1 MKIIEHPN
9 DKLVLK
15 APTFKCDV
23 KIVKRDIDPFEN
35 KAFFTTYVGCAGS
48 GKSSLMIS
56 SLLHKK
62 IYRKAFNNVF
72 LICPP
77 TSRNSIKNN
86 PFGRLKR
93 GHVFDD
99 LDFETLSEIYE
110 EITEQSSDS
119 EGDFEHNLLI
129 CDDMTQMLK
138 SPSIAK
144 LFNHMIL
151 NRRHLHLSIIL
162 CVQYFNSIPTQLRKN
177 ISSLVLCNKP
187 VNTKE
192 MDNIRE
198 EILGLDKT
206 DSAALVKHTFK
217 KPYDKLFVVCEP
229 LTYYRNMNKLS
240 LVREVNEQI

>member
-1 MKIIEHPN
+1 MKIIEHAN
-9 DKLVLK
+9 KKLILK
-15 APTFKCDV
+15 APQFKCDV
-23 KIVKRDIDPFEN
+23 RIVNRDIEPFEN

-77 TSRNSIKNN
+77 SSRNSVKHN
-86 PFGRLKR
+86 PFGRLKP

-99 LDFETLSEIYE
+99 LSFESLNDIYE
-110 EITEQSSDS
+110 ELTEQSEDSD
-119 EGDFEHNLLI
+119 GDFEHNLLI
-129 CDDMTQMLK
+129 IDDQTQMLK

-187 VNTKE
+187 VNAKE
-192 MDNIRE
+192 LENIRE
-198 EILGLDKT
+198 EIFGLDKHET
-206 DSAALVKHTFK
+206 ASLIKHTFK
-217 KPYDKLFVVCEP
+217 QKYDKLFVVCEP

-240 LVREVNEQI
+240 IIREDDEL

>member
-1 MKIIEHPN
+1 VNRE
-9 DKLVLK
+9 
-15 APTFKCDV
+15 
-23 KIVKRDIDPFEN
+23 IDPFEN
-35 KAFFTTYVGCAGS
+35 KAFFTCYVGAAGS

-62 IYRKAFNNVF
+62 IYRKAFHNCF

-77 TSRNSIKNN
+77 SSRNSIKDD

-99 LDFETLSEIYE
+99 LSYDALQEIYDE
-110 EITEQSSDS
+110 LTNQSDDS
-119 EGDFEHNLLI
+119 ESGEYQKNLLI
-129 CDDMTQMLK
+129 IDDQTQALK
-138 SPSIAK
+138 SLSIAK

-177 ISSLVLCNKP
+177 LSSVVLCNRP

-192 MDNIRE
+192 MENIRE
-198 EILGLDKT
+198 EVLGLDRH
-206 DSAALVKHTFK
+206 DAAALIKHVFK
-217 KPYDKLFVVCEP
+217 QKYDKLFIICEP
-229 LTYYRNMNKLS
+229 LTYYRNMNRLTLLPVEEEDNK
-240 LVREVNEQI
+240 NDDT